1 MPTITLSISE
11 ELKKDMDS
19 IKGTNWSEVTREL
32 LEEKV
37 KRLKLLNRMDELLK
51 NSKLTEEDALK
62 LGRKVNAG
70 VYKRLKKQ
78 GMV

>member
-19 IKGTNWSEVTREL
+19 IKGTNWSEVTRVL

-51 NSKLTEEDALK
+51 NSKLTDEDALK

-70 VYKRLKKQ
+70 MYRRLKKQ
-78 GMV
+78 GLV